1 MKKLL
6 QDSGLDV
13 IKYCLLP
20 GSAGIEHN
28 LAKNISAREFY
39 GWKRKKKK
47 KGIIHYLLLSSYV
60 HKIISDVCY
69 DLIVTTVS

>member
-47 KGIIHYLLLSSYV
+47 RNNTLS
-60 HKIISDVCY
+60 
-69 DLIVTTVS
+69 TVKFLCT